1 MDKRDLALQLTLSA
15 IENGLLGVD
24 SQEYLENEDNES
36 KNTFNAKEV
45 SDFYNSIYS
54 HLDC

>member
-1 MDKRDLALQLTLSA
+1 MDKRNLALQLTLSA

-36 KNTFNAKEV
+36 KNTFNANEV
-45 SDFYNSIYS
+45 FDFYNSIYS

>member
-1 MDKRDLALQLTLSA
+1 MDKRDLVLQLTLSA

-45 SDFYNSIYS
+45 FDFYNSIYS

>member
-1 MDKRDLALQLTLSA
+1 MDKRDLVLQLTLSA

>member
-1 MDKRDLALQLTLSA
+1 MDKRDLVLQLTLSA

-54 HLDC
+54 LLDC